1 MGSKIS
7 VCIVALCAAC
17 LASGALSAAEEPD
30 QQGDLAAIEA
40 AARDY
45 IDGWYEGDAERM
57 GRGLHPDLRKRSFRE
72 LPGGG
77 QIVSDLTYTTMVAYT
92 KKGFGTKS
100 KKEGQVNQVKI
111 LDVSPTI
118 ASVKTVSPE
127 FIDYLHL
134 AKVDGQ
140 WRIVNVLWEPTPEAR
155 AAKKH

>member
-7 VCIVALCAAC
+7 VCIVVLCAAC
-17 LASGALSAAEEPD
+17 LASGALSAAEAPD
-30 QQGDLAAIEA
+30 QQGELAAIEA

-57 GRGLHPDLRKRSFRE
+57 ARGLHPDLRKRSFRE

-77 QIVSDLTYTTMVAYT
+77 QIVNDLTYTTMVAYT

-100 KKEGQVNQVKI
+100 KKEGQVNKVKI

-155 AAKKH
+155 ATKKH